1 MGHIKKPDD
10 YDDDKIVEEEKA
22 LKTGYKK
29 QFKGKC
35 RICGKIGHKGA
46 DCWTL
51 EANKQKQPTSYH
63 GERTLRQKIIA
74 LQVIAPTATKKDIE
88 KQNAVLS
95 SVTMQ
100 TT

>member
-1 MGHIKKPDD
+1 LGHIEKPDD
-10 YDDDKIVEEEKA
+10 EDDDNIVKDEKA
-22 LKTGYKK
+22 LNTGYKK

-35 RICGKIGHKGA
+35 HVYGKIGHKGA

-51 EANKQKQPTSYH
+51 EVNKEKQPTRYH
-63 GERTLRQKIIA
+63 GRENA
-74 LQVIAPTATKKDIE
+74 ETKNNHFTGNCHYCHKKGHAI
-88 KQNAVLS
+88 LS